1 MSDDLI
7 DGYVKSGLVSS
18 RTKSLR
24 RCDSCRELCH
34 HEDLNTVD
42 VEKYGEH
49 TTIEVCDG
57 CKLGGEAP

>member
-18 RTKSLR
+18 GLRNLR
-24 RCDSCRELCH
+24 RCDSCRELYH

-57 CKLGGEAP
+57 CKHGSESP